1 MDTTAV
7 RLALFERF
15 AALGRLPSR
24 AEVAQAAGIAEA
36 EVVDAYRGLAAE
48 RVIVL
53 APGTDDPWMVN
64 PFSATPTPFRAEAGG
79 RAFWA
84 NCIWD
89 ALGVVAMLG
98 GTGAVRTPCPDCGE
112 AIDIDVEDG
121 RPAGAPGLLVHFAV
135 PAARWWENIA
145 FT

>member
-1 MDTTAV
+1 MDTAAV
-7 RLALFERF
+7 RIALFARF

-24 AEVAQAAGIAEA
+24 SEVADAAGVAETDVA
-36 EVVDAYRGLAAE
+36 AAYRALAAD

-79 RAFWA
+79 RAYWA

-112 AIDIDVEDG
+112 PIHVEVEDG
-121 RPAGAPGLLVHFAV
+121 RLAAEPGLVVHFAV
-135 PAARWWENIA
+135 PAAQWWENIA